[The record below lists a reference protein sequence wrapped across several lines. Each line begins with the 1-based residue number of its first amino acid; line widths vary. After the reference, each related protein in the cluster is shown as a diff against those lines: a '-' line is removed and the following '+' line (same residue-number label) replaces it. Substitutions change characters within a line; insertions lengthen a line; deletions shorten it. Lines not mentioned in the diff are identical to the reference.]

1 MILSIIIP
9 VYNVG
14 GYLKQC
20 VESALSQ
27 NIPDSDYEIILV
39 NDGSTDGSL
48 IIAEEFSRKYN
59 HISLYSQR
67 NMGLSAAR
75 NTGLNYA
82 KGDYVWFV
90 DSDDF
95 IEKNCLK
102 DIVDQLNN
110 NQLEGLRL
118 RPVRYCNGICDYDNR
133 LILNGIVTG
142 LMCLEKR
149 KSYREAVWLT
159 IYKRRFLEKYGLR
172 FMVGKIHEDNEFTP
186 KAYYYMKRLKFLD
199 KHYYYYRFN
208 SSSLTKDNTL
218 LKKRCL
224 DLIDIASAMQR
235 FCEEVVAK
243 EYKSIYYSYI
253 AFVLNSAM
261 EYASDLDLEVKGEVE
276 NILERCPKLF
286 NSYKESSELL
296 LRIEGFLLNIIPAK
310 KIKIYNILNY
320 VRKVIR

>member
-208 SSSLTKDNTL
+208 SSSLTKNNTL

-224 DLIDIASAMQR
+224 DLIDIASATQR

-296 LRIEGFLLNIIPAK
+296 LRIEGFLLNTIPAK

>member
-1 MILSIIIP
+1 M
-9 VYNVG
+9 
-14 GYLKQC
+14 KQC

-208 SSSLTKDNTL
+208 SSSLTKSNTL

-296 LRIEGFLLNIIPAK
+296 LRIEGFLLNTIPAK

>member
-1 MILSIIIP
+1 VILSIIIP

-253 AFVLNSAM
+253 AFVLNTAM

-296 LRIEGFLLNIIPAK
+296 LRIEGFLLNTIPAP

>member
-1 MILSIIIP
+1 M
-9 VYNVG
+9 
-14 GYLKQC
+14 KQC

-208 SSSLTKDNTL
+208 SSSLTKNNTL

-296 LRIEGFLLNIIPAK
+296 LRIEGFLLNTIPAK

>member
-1 MILSIIIP
+1 M
-9 VYNVG
+9 
-14 GYLKQC
+14 KQC

>member
-296 LRIEGFLLNIIPAK
+296 LRIEGFLLNTIPAK